1 MSTTASIR
9 GPEAGAG
16 RRRRAAGVACFAA
29 ALALFGLRAEAELV
43 ILTDGSF
50 FKVAA
55 FEATNGEAV
64 LDLPGGGRVRL
75 PIERVERVID
85 DEVVP
90 EPEEAAAEI
99 EEGAAGFPIRFAEG
113 QRRPATSWGD
123 LIFETARRHEIN
135 PELVVAVVRAESGF
149 DARAVSNK
157 GARGLMQLMPATGQR
172 FGLRTAELY
181 DPAKNLDAGVRY
193 LRWLAD
199 RFDDDLARV
208 LAGYN
213 AGEGSVDRYGGVPPY
228 RETQGYIRKIYA
240 FLGLE
245 PPPR

>member
-1 MSTTASIR
+1 MLLTTLAVAS
-9 GPEAGAG
+9 AS
-16 RRRRAAGVACFAA
+16 AAG
-29 ALALFGLRAEAELV
+29 AELV
-43 ILTDGSF
+43 VLTDGSF
-50 FKVAA
+50 FKVEA
-55 FEATNGEAV
+55 FQATNGEAV
-64 LDLPGGGRVRL
+64 LDLTGGGRLRL

-90 EPEEAAAEI
+90 EPEQAALEI
-99 EEGAAGFPIRFAEG
+99 EEGATGFPVRFAEG

-123 LIFETARRHEIN
+123 LIYEAARRHQIN
-135 PELVVAVVRAESGF
+135 PELVVAVIRAESGF

-157 GARGLMQLMPATGQR
+157 GARGLMQLMPATGSR

-181 DPAKNLDAGVRY
+181 DPAKNVDAGVRY

-199 RFDDDLARV
+199 RFDDDLARI

-213 AGEGSVDRYGGVPPY
+213 AGEGAVDRYGGVPPY
-228 RETQGYIRKIYA
+228 RETQGYIRRIYS

-245 PPPR
+245 PPSPR